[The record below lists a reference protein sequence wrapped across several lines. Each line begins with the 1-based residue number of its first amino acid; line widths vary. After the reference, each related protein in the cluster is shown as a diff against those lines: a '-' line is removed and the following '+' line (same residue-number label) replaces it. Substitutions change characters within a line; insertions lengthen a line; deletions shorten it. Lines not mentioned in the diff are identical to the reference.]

1 MSLPFDNILADAL
14 TPIVLISGVGLMMLC
29 MTNRYNH
36 TTDRIRELIRK
47 REASGLLHEP
57 DIDREI
63 HLIFKRSQYLR
74 LAMLCLSLSTV
85 CSGLLIATNI
95 AASIMNADLEVLC
108 AFWLILA
115 LVLTVASAACF
126 CLEIKISLHA
136 LGMAVSH
143 LPEKEIDR

>member
-1 MSLPFDNILADAL
+1 MSLPFDNILANAL

-36 TTDRIRELIRK
+36 TTDRIRELIRN
-47 REASGLLHEP
+47 REASGLLSEP
-57 DIDREI
+57 DIDNEI
-63 HLIFKRSQYLR
+63 HLIFRRSQHLR
-74 LAMLCLSLSTV
+74 RAMLCLSLSTV

-95 AASIMNADLEVLC
+95 AAAIMNTDFSALC
-108 AFWLILA
+108 AFWLISA
-115 LVLTVASAACF
+115 LVLIVTSAAYF

-143 LPEKEIDR
+143 LPKKESER